1 MTRGVLLFFG
11 SYVDA
16 QPAWGKQLEGEVRP
30 GVTEMTFIAR
40 SPLGN
45 VTATCTMRIY
55 VEGKLHRH
63 NCSSISG
70 LK

>member
-1 MTRGVLLFFG
+1 MTRSVFFFVSLF

-55 VEGKLHRH
+55 VEGKSHRK
-63 NCSSISG
+63 NA
-70 LK
+70 LE